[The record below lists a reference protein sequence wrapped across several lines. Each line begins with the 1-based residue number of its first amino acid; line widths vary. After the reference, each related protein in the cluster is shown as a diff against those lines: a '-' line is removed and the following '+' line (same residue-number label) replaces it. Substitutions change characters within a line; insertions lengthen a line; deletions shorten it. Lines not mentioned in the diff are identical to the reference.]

1 MMLNSLESI
10 GLDISPYEEIL
21 EKIEQASKN
30 IKMSGDDTTLFSSD
44 IAGMDYAKLTAK
56 LQELESRL
64 KEYEI
69 YFKSFNYVDSVS
81 LVANYTVEELK
92 IIAKTVISLLNS
104 INYSKTR
111 IYKTEKR
118 EYYSLN
124 L

>member
-1 MMLNSLESI
+1 
-10 GLDISPYEEIL
+10 
-21 EKIEQASKN
+21 
-30 IKMSGDDTTLFSSD
+30 MSGDDTTLFSSD

-69 YFKSFNYVDSVS
+69 YFKSFNYVDSIS

-111 IYKTEKR
+111 IYKTEKMSSKNFTVLLIR
-118 EYYSLN
+118 
-124 L
+124 